1 MDHITI
7 DMPDPNALSSKEWL
21 MMCLP
26 GRWGLVDL
34 HQLKFTHRPATN
46 AEFFARLKLEYEK
59 KRYQPFPGWRFWSP
73 RGRKITGVHFVKFR
87 IAGIMSPRDAWV
99 EDDGPCLP
107 DDGEEGW
114 ARKVHAT
121 YPSKPPLNADIML
134 CMLHGDI
141 LEGLDIYDLVPR
153 KLQDA
158 LPMERGLEGW
168 GLYFAEEEYWK
179 AWYPAVVLGGTLA
192 FACGARVVFALTAEK
207 AFGLT
212 MTNDV
217 LVWFELTMVVCSMA
231 LFFDHLRDNQRLY
244 WDLTEFR

>member
-1 MDHITI
+1 
-7 DMPDPNALSSKEWL
+7 
-21 MMCLP
+21 
-26 GRWGLVDL
+26 
-34 HQLKFTHRPATN
+34 
-46 AEFFARLKLEYEK
+46 
-59 KRYQPFPGWRFWSP
+59 
-73 RGRKITGVHFVKFR
+73 
-87 IAGIMSPRDAWV
+87 MSPRDVWV

-114 ARKVHAT
+114 VRKLRGT
-121 YPSKPPLNADIML
+121 YPSKPPLNAGTML
-134 CMLHGDI
+134 CMLRGDI

-153 KLQDA
+153 KLKDA
-158 LPMERGLEGW
+158 LPMKRGLEFW

-217 LVWFELTMVVCSMA
+217 LVGFELTMVVCSIV
-231 LFFDHLRDNQRLY
+231 LFFDYLRDNQRLY